1 VAHTVPCEQGAAPR
15 PRLEVADVFAAFGQ
29 AYRQS
34 HPLTQEQIKAFE
46 AILACR
52 TARLGGHLDSCQ
64 ECGFERPSY
73 NSCRNRHCPKCQ
85 GVAAARW
92 VVARKDSIL
101 PVHYFHVVFTLPAE
115 LRPLALRNRERL
127 FSLLFE
133 AASGTLLTL
142 GADPDR
148 LGALLG
154 LSAVLHT
161 WTRDLS
167 FHPHLHC
174 IVTAG
179 GLSPDHE
186 TWISLRAKRY
196 LFPVKVVGR
205 LFRGKF
211 LAGLVR
217 LYDKGKLDLGGSCT
231 SLEDPDVFGLLLD
244 KLYRKE
250 WLPYAKRP
258 FAGPEQVFE
267 YLGYYTHRV
276 GIANHRL
283 LEMDDENVRFKT
295 RKGKTATLKGPEFVR
310 RFLLHVLPHRF
321 VKIRHYGLLAARAA
335 SKRQLVRVAL
345 EAPFSEQPCKTVPSD
360 QAASGETGTDDLLS
374 RLVELATR
382 CPRCGQASLVPQP
395 FRQRPPPPHL
405 PHQSHDHLP

>member
-1 VAHTVPCEQGAAPR
+1 VPR
-15 PRLEVADVFAAFGQ
+15 PRLEVADVFAAFGETC
-29 AYRQS
+29 RQS
-34 HPLTQEQIKAFE
+34 RPLTQEQTKAFE

-52 TARLGGHLDSCQ
+52 TARLGGHLDSCHK
-64 ECGFERPSY
+64 CGFERPAY

-85 GVAAARW
+85 GLAAARW
-92 VVARKDSIL
+92 VLARKRSIL

-115 LRPLALRNRERL
+115 LRPLALRNRETV

-133 AASGTLLTL
+133 AASRTLLTL

-179 GLSPDHE
+179 GLSPDGQ
-186 TWISLRAKRY
+186 TWVGLESEQY
-196 LFPVKVVGR
+196 LFPVKVMGR

-211 LAGLVR
+211 LAGLTR
-217 LYDKGKLDLGGSCT
+217 LYNKGKLDLGGSCA
-231 SLEDPDVFGLLLD
+231 SLEDPDTFRLLLD
-244 KLYRKE
+244 KLYRKA

-258 FAGPEQVFE
+258 FAGPEHVYD

-283 LEMDDENVRFKT
+283 LEMDNETVRFKT
-295 RKGKTATLKGPEFVR
+295 RKDKTATLKGPEFVR
-310 RFLLHVLPHRF
+310 RFLLHILPHRF
-321 VKIRHYGLLAARAA
+321 VKIRHYGLLAAKAEP
-335 SKRQLVRVAL
+335 KRQLARAAL
-345 EAPFSEQPCKTVPSD
+345 PDPMSEQP
-360 QAASGETGTDDLLS
+360 GETVADDPATTSKPSPEDLLAP
-374 RLVELATR
+374 LLALALR
-382 CPRCGQASLVPQP
+382 CPRCGQASLVRGPLC
-395 FRQRPPPPHL
+395 QRPPPQSSL
-405 PHQSHDHLP
+405 PSPQR

>member
-1 VAHTVPCEQGAAPR
+1 MAHTVPCGQGAAPR
-15 PRLEVADVFAAFGQ
+15 PRLEVADVFAAFGK
-29 AYRQS
+29 AYRQG

-85 GVAAARW
+85 GVTAARW
-92 VVARKDSIL
+92 VLARKHSIL

-115 LRPLALRNRERL
+115 LRPLALRNREPL
-127 FSLLFE
+127 FGLLFE
-133 AASGTLLTL
+133 AASKTLLTL

-179 GLSPDHE
+179 GLSPNHE
-186 TWISLRAKRY
+186 TWISLETKRY
-196 LFPVKVVGR
+196 LFPVKVMGR

-211 LAGLVR
+211 LAGLAR
-217 LYDKGKLDLGGSCT
+217 LYDKGKLDLGGSCA
-231 SLEDPDVFGLLLD
+231 SLDDPDTFRVLLD
-244 KLYRKE
+244 TLYRKE
-250 WLPYAKRP
+250 WLTYAKRP
-258 FAGPEQVFE
+258 FAGAEQVYE

-283 LEMDDENVRFKT
+283 LEMDDETVRFKT
-295 RKGKTATLKGPEFVR
+295 RKGKTAILKGEEFVR
-310 RFLLHVLPHRF
+310 RFLLHVLPRGF
-321 VKIRHYGLLAARAA
+321 VKIRHYGLLAVRAKPKRKLARAA
-335 SKRQLVRVAL
+335 LTT
-345 EAPFSEQPCKTVPSD
+345 PIPEQPHRTVANDHVTTGEPS
-360 QAASGETGTDDLLS
+360 TDDLLA
-374 RLVELATR
+374 RLLELAIR

-395 FRQRPPPPHL
+395 LRPRPPPPSS
-405 PHQSHDHLP
+405 PASPSP

>member
-1 VAHTVPCEQGAAPR
+1 MAHTVPCARESAPR
-15 PRLEVADVFAAFGQ
+15 PRLEVADVFAAFGE
-29 AYRQS
+29 ACRQD
-34 HPLTQEQIKAFE
+34 HPLTQEQRKAFE

-52 TARLGGHLDSCQ
+52 TARLGGHLDSCHK
-64 ECGFERPSY
+64 CGFERPSY

-85 GVAAARW
+85 GLAAARW
-92 VVARKDSIL
+92 VLGRKHSLL

-115 LRPLALRNRERL
+115 LRPLALRNRETL

-133 AASGTLLTL
+133 AASGTLLAL
-142 GADPDR
+142 GADPGR

-154 LSAVLHT
+154 LTAVLHT

-179 GLSPDHE
+179 GLCPDGQSWVGLE
-186 TWISLRAKRY
+186 SDQY
-196 LFPVKVVGR
+196 LFPIKGMGR

-211 LAGLVR
+211 LAGLAR
-217 LYDKGKLDLGGSCT
+217 LYDKGKLDLGGSCA
-231 SLEDPDVFGLLLD
+231 SLDDPDVFRMLLD

-258 FAGPEQVFE
+258 FAGPERVYD

-283 LEMDDENVRFKT
+283 LEMDDKTVRFKT
-295 RKGKTATLKGPEFVR
+295 RKDKTATLKGPEFVR
-310 RFLLHVLPHRF
+310 RFLLHVLPRGF
-321 VKIRHYGLLAARAA
+321 VKIRHYGLLAARAEP
-335 SKRQLVRVAL
+335 KRQLARSAL
-345 EAPFSEQPCKTVPSD
+345 PVPENEESCETTADEETTKTEPS
-360 QAASGETGTDDLLS
+360 ADDLLS
-374 RLVELATR
+374 RILDLALR
-382 CPRCGQASLVPQP
+382 CPRCGQPSLVRGPLG
-395 FRQRPPPPHL
+395 QRPPPSPSSAS
-405 PHQSHDHLP
+405 PDS